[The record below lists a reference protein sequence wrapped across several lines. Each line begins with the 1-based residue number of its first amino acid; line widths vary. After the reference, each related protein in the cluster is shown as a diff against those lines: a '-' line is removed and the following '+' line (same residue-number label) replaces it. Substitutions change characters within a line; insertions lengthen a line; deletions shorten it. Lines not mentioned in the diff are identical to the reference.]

1 MLWHCRHQPRVPPAA
16 TGPPR
21 PSGGPAP
28 LPLAAELPRTSPC
41 RGPQRHPCPLLPGLP
56 PAAAAAPLVPCHPAA
71 QDTPYPQHP
80 GTVRASRPAQP
91 RVSVEMAS
99 PEPAQPEREGFHG
112 DAVSSTAQPAR
123 EIAAAM
129 PEPGPRC
136 LQWGRS
142 PWEQA
147 AATRAAPGEPH
158 AWPPAR
164 ALPSVPPPSVS
175 SSSAQHG
182 KLVFLLPMYSVG
194 LQYSMLGNGETTFLS
209 SSTAAF
215 SLFMAIF
222 FCCCTA
228 VSRED
233 PGCHLSVPSELPPAR
248 RQ

>member
-1 MLWHCRHQPRVPPAA
+1 MKFQPPLEAPRLPMLWHCRHQPRVPPAA

-142 PWEQA
+142 PWGQA
-147 AATRAAPGEPH
+147 AATRAAPGVAVCFP
-158 AWPPAR
+158 R
-164 ALPSVPPPSVS
+164 
-175 SSSAQHG
+175 SSAAGGGMRAGGHQTCHCCSG
-182 KLVFLLPMYSVG
+182 H
-194 LQYSMLGNGETTFLS
+194 LGRTVASLTGCPGGDTYPAVPTPRVCPCPSRQLS
-209 SSTAAF
+209 N
-215 SLFMAIF
+215 
-222 FCCCTA
+222 
-228 VSRED
+228 
-233 PGCHLSVPSELPPAR
+233 
-248 RQ
+248 